1 MLFSLIFYHVCALGN
16 DFQARAFLRGWT
28 AALPF
33 WAGSIVGIFQLS
45 LLFLRGSTGL
55 TSKPGA
61 VPMNFA
67 AKLNVL
73 AAYAAFAF
81 VCAIVFGMV

>member
-1 MLFSLIFYHVCALGN
+1 MLFSLIFYHDRGAGTNFAGARFSGDGQRPCLLGR
-16 DFQARAFLRGWT
+16 FHSGYPLS
-28 AALPF
+28 
-33 WAGSIVGIFQLS
+33 GS
-45 LLFLRGSTGL
+45 GL
-55 TSKPGA
+55 EETNAYTSKPGA

-67 AKLNVL
+67 AKLNVV

>member
-1 MLFSLIFYHVCALGN
+1 V
-16 DFQARAFLRGWT
+16 
-28 AALPF
+28 ALPF
-33 WAGSIVGIFQLS
+33 GAGSIVGIFKLS
-45 LLFLRGSTGL
+45 SVFWRPRESHVETE
-55 TSKPGA
+55 GA

-67 AKLNVL
+67 AKLNVV